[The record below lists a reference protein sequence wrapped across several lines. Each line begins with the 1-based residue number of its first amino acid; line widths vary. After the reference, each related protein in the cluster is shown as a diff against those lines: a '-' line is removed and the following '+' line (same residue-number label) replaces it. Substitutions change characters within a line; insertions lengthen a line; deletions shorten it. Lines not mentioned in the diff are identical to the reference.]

1 MGSDRD
7 SYSSSNEQ
15 AKKEKKTQ
23 KTYAQKY
30 NSGWEMEPAFKCW
43 LLRSAKGKN
52 YFRCKICHDDYTTV
66 GGRSN
71 LKKHQASIKH
81 MAKAK
86 AVIINQPAI
95 SDCFEKTTM
104 LSQKINEAKIR
115 LSTFIVEHNIPFN
128 VTEYL
133 VPLIQTIGNDPEIV
147 KAISCGR
154 KKCTQIV
161 KNVTGARGFE
171 TIVQFLRVNKFSIIV
186 DESTDVSSVKHLVI
200 VVRYFDGKS
209 ICDQFFGLVPVADA
223 TAQSL
228 YNCVVQ
234 FFAHNEIP

>member
-1 MGSDRD
+1 MGSNRD

-15 AKKEKKTQ
+15 AAAQPAKKKKKNQ

-52 YFRCKICHDDYTTV
+52 YFRCKICDDDYTTV

-95 SDCFEKTTM
+95 SDCFEKTTI
-104 LSQKINEAKIR
+104 LSQKTKEAEIR
-115 LSTFIVEHNIPFN
+115 LSTFIAEYNIPFN
-128 VTEYL
+128 VTEHL

-154 KKCTQIV
+154 TKCT
-161 KNVTGARGFE
+161 
-171 TIVQFLRVNKFSIIV
+171 
-186 DESTDVSSVKHLVI
+186 
-200 VVRYFDGKS
+200 
-209 ICDQFFGLVPVADA
+209 
-223 TAQSL
+223 
-228 YNCVVQ
+228 
-234 FFAHNEIP
+234 